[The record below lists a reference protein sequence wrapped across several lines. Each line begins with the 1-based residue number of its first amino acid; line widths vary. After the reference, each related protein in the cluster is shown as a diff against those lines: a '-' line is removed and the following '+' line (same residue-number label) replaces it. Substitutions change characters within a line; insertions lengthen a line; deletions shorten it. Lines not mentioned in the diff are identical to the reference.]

1 MQEYQDIIDNRVSE
15 EEKQDLYAQESST
28 YSGLNAHNLWVA
40 LGILAGIL
48 FFSVPKIYLSS
59 TIYYKSREIS
69 SLQTQY
75 DMLLDEN
82 KRLKHELE
90 DLRYEFLIQ

>member
-1 MQEYQDIIDNRVSE
+1 MQEYQDIIDNRVNE
-15 EEKQDLYAQESST
+15 EEKQALYTQESST
-28 YSGLNAHNLWVA
+28 SLGLNAHHLWVA

-59 TIYYKSREIS
+59 TIYYKSREIFN
-69 SLQTQY
+69 LQTQY

-90 DLRYEFLIQ
+90 DLRYKFLIQ